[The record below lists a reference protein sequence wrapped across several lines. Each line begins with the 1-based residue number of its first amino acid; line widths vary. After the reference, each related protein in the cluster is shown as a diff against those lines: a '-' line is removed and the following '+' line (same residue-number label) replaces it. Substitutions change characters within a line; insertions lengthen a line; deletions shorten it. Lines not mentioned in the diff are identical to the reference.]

1 MRLKKVLLLT
11 LSATLLVASTGCEQI
26 AKDNNQTTVD
36 DSAKEATSKPEEA
49 DKEDKAESVPSEE
62 ELKQLETEKYNA
74 YIKAN
79 NFMTDRLQTVMSG
92 YFRRVKPQEKFE
104 MDNTDDFW
112 CNSLGETYY
121 EIIDAAYEYVEKE
134 PSFGK
139 LDTSYSKLHPALTEM
154 MKTFDK
160 IYDYGELKTYLDDD
174 YAGAKK
180 LHAKVWKQYKKYE
193 KLSETFFKEMTKLS
207 EKHKEETMKELKEKG
222 YEIRYSIVETISIGQ
237 EIQQFFVDN
246 KIDDSNLTETNIK
259 DLEPLYKK
267 FVKSATTAY
276 NNITDSNKKEKEK
289 LSSAS
294 IIDSALR
301 DAKVSM
307 TKLYK
312 RIKEKKP
319 VEAREVNTS
328 FPSEDTISGFSVK
341 LGDLIRNYNNL
352 QNY

>member
-26 AKDNNQTTVD
+26 EKNDKPVTVD
-36 DSAKEATSKPEEA
+36 DSTIKETEPQT
-49 DKEDKAESVPSEE
+49 DKETETKTVPSEE

-74 YIKAN
+74 YITAN

-121 EIIDAAYEYVEKE
+121 EKIDAAYEYVEKE

-139 LDTSYSKLHPALTEM
+139 LDTAYKKLHPALTEM

-160 IYDYGELKTYLDDD
+160 IYNYGELKTYLDDD

-193 KLSETFFKEMTKLS
+193 KLSETFFKEMSKLS
-207 EKHKEETMKELKEKG
+207 EKQKKETMKELKEKG
-222 YEIRYSIVETISIGQ
+222 YEIRYSLVETISIGQ

-246 KIDDSNLTETNIK
+246 KIDDSNLTKTNIK

-276 NNITDSNKKEKEK
+276 KNITDSDKKKKEK
-289 LSSAS
+289 LSSS
-294 IIDSALR
+294 PLVDSALKA
-301 DAKVSM
+301 AKVSM
-307 TKLYK
+307 TELYN

-319 VEAREVNTS
+319 VEAHEVNTS
-328 FPSEDTISGFSVK
+328 FPSDDTISGFSVK
-341 LGDLIRNYNNL
+341 LGDLIQQYNSL